1 MKYTK
6 KTLKNGLRI
15 MAMPM
20 KDSETAIAMVLV
32 ETGSDYEI
40 KSNNGLSHFLEHMCF
55 KATKKRT
62 GEEIR
67 YELDSLGSDS
77 NAFTGNEYTGYYAK
91 TSYKKIDKIL
101 DVVSDI
107 YLNPTF
113 PEKDIE
119 VEKGVIIEEINMYED
134 LPQRKVWDI
143 WMKLLYGNQPAGQT
157 IIGPKENIKKIKQA
171 DFQKYHSEHYVPTKT
186 VIIVAGKIDE
196 EKIIKAIE
204 EKFGTLPK
212 GKISKKVKTID
223 EQKTSQIKIFE
234 KKSDQTHLVLGF
246 RAFDLYDKRN
256 KALSLASVILGKGF
270 SSRLFVKMRDEL
282 GICYY
287 TRADI
292 DSFTDHGFFVVSAG
306 VSNTRFEE
314 AVKVIIEEFKKIRDI
329 DISEKELQKAKDFAF
344 GKLATG
350 LETSDAWA
358 MYYGFQELHHEKIET
373 PEELVEKINK
383 ITAKDIK
390 KVLKEVFDFK
400 NLNLA
405 VVGPQKVTPTLK
417 KSLKI

>member
-1 MKYTK
+1 
-6 KTLKNGLRI
+6 
-15 MAMPM
+15 M

-32 ETGSDYEI
+32 ETGSDYET

-55 KATKKRT
+55 KATKNRS

-91 TSYKKIDKIL
+91 TSHTKIDKIL

-119 VEKGVIIEEINMYED
+119 IEKGVIIEEINMYED

-157 IIGPKENIKKIKQA
+157 IIGPKENIQKIKQI
-171 DFQKYHSEHYVPTKT
+171 DFKKYHSEHYVPAKT
-186 VIIVAGKIDE
+186 VIIVAGKINE
-196 EKIIKAIE
+196 EKIIKAVE
-204 EKFGTLPK
+204 EKFATLPK

-256 KALSLASVILGKGF
+256 RALSLASVILGKGF

-282 GICYY
+282 GMCYY
-287 TRADI
+287 TRAEI
-292 DSFTDHGFFVVSAG
+292 DSFTDHGFFAVSAG
-306 VSNTRFEE
+306 VNNARFEE
-314 AVKVIIEEFKKIRDI
+314 AVQVIMEEFRKIRDI
-329 DISEKELQKAKDFAF
+329 DISEKELKKAKDFAL

-358 MYYGFQELHHEKIET
+358 MFYGFQELHHEKIET
-373 PEELVEKINK
+373 PEEVAEKISK

-390 KVLKEVFDFK
+390 KVLAEIFNIK
-400 NLNLA
+400 NLSLA
-405 VVGPQKVTPTLK
+405 VVGPQKVTPSLK
-417 KSLKI
+417 KLLKI

>member
-15 MAMPM
+15 MTIPM

-32 ETGSDYEI
+32 ETGSDYET

-91 TSYKKIDKIL
+91 TSHSNLAKIL

-107 YLNPTF
+107 YLNPIF
-113 PEKDIE
+113 PEKDIDI
-119 VEKGVIIEEINMYED
+119 EKGVIIEEINMYED

-143 WMKLLYGNQPAGQT
+143 WMNLLYGNQPAGQT

-171 DFQKYHSEHYVPTKT
+171 DFQKYHSEHYVPNKT
-186 VIIVAGKIDE
+186 VIVVAGKINE
-196 EKIIKAIE
+196 EKAINFIE
-204 EKFGTLPK
+204 EKFGHLPK
-212 GKISKKVKTID
+212 GKISKKL
-223 EQKTSQIKIFE
+223 KTSDLQTKPQIKIFE
-234 KKSDQTHLVLGF
+234 KKIDQTHLVLGF

-256 KALSLASVILGKGF
+256 KALSLAAVILGKGF

-282 GICYY
+282 GMCYY
-287 TRADI
+287 TRADV

-306 VSNTRFEE
+306 VNNARFEE
-314 AVKVIIEEFKKIRDI
+314 AVQVIIEEFKKIRDI
-329 DISEKELQKAKDFAF
+329 DISEKELQKAKDFSL

-358 MYYGFQELHHEKIET
+358 MFYGFQELHHEKIEI
-373 PEELVEKINK
+373 PEDLISKINK
-383 ITAKDIK
+383 ITVKDLK
-390 KVLKEVFDFK
+390 KVLKEIFDFK

-405 VVGPQKVTPTLK
+405 VVGPQKITPALK
-417 KSLKI
+417 KSLKF